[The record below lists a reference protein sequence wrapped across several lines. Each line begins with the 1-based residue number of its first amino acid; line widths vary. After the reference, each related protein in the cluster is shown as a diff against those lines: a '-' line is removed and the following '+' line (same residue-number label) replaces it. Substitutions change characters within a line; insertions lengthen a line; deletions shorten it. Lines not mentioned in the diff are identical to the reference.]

1 MLLFIYLAGSTSRKI
16 TVWQHC
22 KAIILQINQSI
33 HLEGNLSVGTCL
45 QLPNLDLA
53 LISISAAIDN
63 YLMVPLRPER
73 ADTLS

>member
-33 HLEGNLSVGTCL
+33 KKKFLTLSPEINTLPNQFAIYSIIRKLEGSSPTEF
-45 QLPNLDLA
+45 A
-53 LISISAAIDN
+53 
-63 YLMVPLRPER
+63 
-73 ADTLS
+73 